1 MSAPFVD
8 NAATK
13 GDFGVAKEKKKRI
26 SRVQVKEEKQESFEE
41 EKAAMPLIE
50 PAVIFD
56 EFTEVQFDDM
66 HHSPPGKP
74 QQVPQFNMNKGILLA
89 VLELQ
94 GADGSWDLDAALAF
108 ALQIDYEKLLSFIQD
123 GGVFSLV
130 PRLAALL
137 ARQLTTA
144 LILRIFGQY
153 GHLLPDND
161 GGVSARLERARE
173 WICETDAQ
181 TAPQVA
187 RQLMGG
193 ALEKIAQKW
202 LERLF

>member
-1 MSAPFVD
+1 MSAPFID

-26 SRVQVKEEKQESFEE
+26 SREHVKEEKQESFEE
-41 EKAAMPLIE
+41 EKAELKHIME
-50 PAVIFD
+50 PAIIFD
-56 EFTEVQFDDM
+56 EFTEVQFDDSY
-66 HHSPPGKP
+66 HSLPGKP
-74 QQVPQFNMNKGILLA
+74 QQVPQCNMNILLA

-108 ALQIDYEKLLSFIQD
+108 ALQIDYEKLVSFIQD